1 MNILRPAL
9 ILPALFLLMS
19 CAPEK
24 SALLIQDNPLKEV
37 FLIQE
42 LTENRLKRELARAG
56 YALDIVTAPLR
67 AEDNSWTV
75 NNLISDHGIA
85 PDTMDLIIISPL
97 LDYHIDDLITLMNE
111 TGRLLYLGQLSPRQQ
126 RERVRGISLMPDLG
140 DRAFLSY
147 INNQN
152 FTKAMIYDP
161 ALFNGFDDLRDR
173 LPDLLPDDLL
183 VPRDSL
189 SSREILIQD
198 FDRLGESGADHVIL
212 MLPPSAI
219 SLLADTIRTRP
230 PESLPTL
237 ISTVLPVR
245 GPVIGGFPY
254 QYRHII
260 PQALQSGTTPSTAP
274 ADDAPDDAADDAAI
288 NSTDNDNINNND
300 NSNSNI
306 NNNDNSDDD
315 PDSTDNITI
324 LLPFLLSRPN

>member
-9 ILPALFLLMS
+9 IFPALFLLMS

-37 FLIQE
+37 FHIQE
-42 LTENRLKRELARAG
+42 LTESRLKRELARAG

-67 AEDNSWTV
+67 AEDSSWTV

-85 PDTMDLIIISPL
+85 PDTMDVIIISPL

-111 TGRLLYLGQLSPRQQ
+111 TGRILYLGQLSPRKQ
-126 RERVRGISLMPDLG
+126 RERVRGISLIPDLG
-140 DRAFLSY
+140 DSAFLSY
-147 INNQN
+147 INNQT

-189 SSREILIQD
+189 SAREILIQD
-198 FDRLGESGADHVIL
+198 FNRLGESSADHVIL

-219 SLLADTIRTRP
+219 SLLVDTIRSRP
-230 PESLPTL
+230 PEALLPL

-260 PQALQSGTTPSTAP
+260 PQALQSGTPP
-274 ADDAPDDAADDAAI
+274 ADTAAADTADDAAI
-288 NSTDNDNINNND
+288 NNTDTDTDNINNND
-300 NSNSNI
+300 NI
-306 NNNDNSDDD
+306 NDDTNSDDD
-315 PDSTDNITI
+315 SNDDTGSTDNITI
-324 LLPFLLSRPN
+324 LLPFLLPRPN